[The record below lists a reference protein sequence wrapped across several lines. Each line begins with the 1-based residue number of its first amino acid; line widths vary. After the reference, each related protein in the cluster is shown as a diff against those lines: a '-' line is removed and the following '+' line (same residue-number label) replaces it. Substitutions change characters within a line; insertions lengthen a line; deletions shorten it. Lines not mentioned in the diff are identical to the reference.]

1 MTYLI
6 SKLSQTKTVPDSFVA
21 QTVKKRGLSAQW
33 FLVDSK
39 LVCKWFPADK

>member
-21 QTVKKRGLSAQW
+21 QTVKKRGLIAQC
-33 FLVDSK
+33 FLFNGK
-39 LVCKWFPADK
+39 LRLQMVSG